1 MCLIPEDSHL
11 TVKEASII
19 MNFCYDDHRYG
30 EYNWKYDDKRSKDL
44 AKALGEGWEGDNF
57 IDCCKDGQKEAEKVW
72 KKINDDYRSFFS
84 HLDYHWVDFPINEED
99 HYEPF
104 ENVRHNIIEINNNL
118 KGFYKNYIKAIPDTD
133 IDKEIDFSELNGT
146 FIEAEIMNVLHNQ
159 LISAIHECKINVH
172 NLRVPILDKIKGQML
187 EDQYRK
193 LSLERYFQEYENN
206 WLISSIKRGI
216 SAQEKKQSTAIKHA
230 KIPPLDLAMYYEDIE
245 WVLDLLKRGAKKS
258 IFNDLSLNYV
268 ESRYNRLKELSLVLK
283 RVNYLE
289 RYLIIVF
296 VDNSGGII
304 SSNRYIL
311 ICVSFYQAPKTSS
324 INRIITIRQYYI
336 IYQGILRV
344 YGRTLCPI
352 FGTKPLPRRIFL

>member
-1 MCLIPEDSHL
+1 MKIKVLSSDYEWTSSHFTWGEGYEERCHVESAIMCLIPEDSHL

-19 MNFCYDDHRYG
+19 MNFCYDHHRYG

-72 KKINDDYRSFFS
+72 KKINDDYRSFFP

-104 ENVRHNIIEINNNL
+104 ENVWHNIIEINNNL

-146 FIEAEIMNVLHNQ
+146 FIESEIMNVLHNQ

-268 ESRYNRLKELSLVLK
+268 ESKYNRIKELSLAFKESELFGEIF
-283 RVNYLE
+283 N
-289 RYLIIVF
+289 
-296 VDNSGGII
+296 NS
-304 SSNRYIL
+304 
-311 ICVSFYQAPKTSS
+311 
-324 INRIITIRQYYI
+324 IRGQLWWHYFK
-336 IYQGILRV
+336 Q
-344 YGRTLCPI
+344 
-352 FGTKPLPRRIFL
+352 